1 MPGLISDLGPDSH
14 NAFHLR
20 LINAEPVDPF
30 LDRQRHA
37 DSRLVLLEQW
47 GPVVGPLTAIHHKA
61 VIAAL
66 ER

>member
-1 MPGLISDLGPDSH
+1 MPSQLIRSSTGSVT
-14 NAFHLR
+14 
-20 LINAEPVDPF
+20 LI
-30 LDRQRHA
+30 
-37 DSRLVLLEQW
+37 SRLVLLEQW